1 VPKEKV
7 QEYQRIDEK
16 RHPAAAAE
24 SAAAAGMGGKIF
36 RVDKI
41 ALTIPTLASPRRRT
55 ERLRHYSTGRSA
67 AGATPSAIRDSHGGE
82 G

>member
-1 VPKEKV
+1 MKM
-7 QEYQRIDEK
+7 QEYQSIDEK
-16 RHPAAAAE
+16 RRLRAAAE
-24 SAAAAGMGGKIF
+24 SAAVAGVGGKIF

-55 ERLRHYSTGRSA
+55 KRLRHYSTGRSA